1 MTRCM
6 YRVLKIIARVSI
18 HRIVV
23 HRIVFALDR
32 FRARLSRA
40 RANLSPHTIMR
51 VSVVVDA
58 ADVVVTVEM
67 CDDATLA
74 DLKAAV
80 ACEMDGDPTVALE
93 GVVVKDG
100 QFLRDDESLRANG
113 VAHDDVLRVVREET
127 MRASSHTAAAT
138 ASSSSRALDAD
149 GRAIDPIAMMRSLRA
164 DARVSTR
171 LRADDPEFAA
181 IIDREDVEGFQ
192 RRMLEMRAREEA
204 MRARQMEEL
213 ALMNADP
220 FDVEAQRKIEERIR
234 RENVEHNLTLAMD
247 ETPEVFA
254 QVVMLYVDVE
264 VNGIALKA
272 FVDSGAQMSIMSVGC
287 ARRCGLERLID
298 DRFVGEAKGVG
309 TQKIVGRI
317 HQAPLKVGTQFMP
330 VMITVLEKE
339 QDIDFIFGLDMLRR
353 HQCRIDLPKNALV
366 IGSVGVELP
375 FLSESEIGK
384 TPFGGAASAETS
396 VETPSSAPAPAASAP
411 DEGKIERLMSL
422 GFSRKRVVEALEA
435 TGGNEEFAGS
445 LLFG

>member
-1 MTRCM
+1 
-6 YRVLKIIARVSI
+6 
-18 HRIVV
+18 
-23 HRIVFALDR
+23 
-32 FRARLSRA
+32 
-40 RANLSPHTIMR
+40 MR
-51 VSVVVDA
+51 VTVVVDA
-58 ADVVVTVEM
+58 VDVVVTVET
-67 CDDATLA
+67 CDDAAVA

-80 ACEMDGDPTVALE
+80 ACEMDGDPNIALE
-93 GVVVKDG
+93 GVVTKDG
-100 QFLRDDESLRANG
+100 QILRDDQSLRANG
-113 VAHDDVLRVVREET
+113 VAQDDVLRVVTEEA
-127 MRASSHTAAAT
+127 MRNTRSNVPVNDTANA
-138 ASSSSRALDAD
+138 RAVNAD
-149 GRAIDPIAMMRSLRA
+149 GGANDPRAMMRSLRD
-164 DARVSTR
+164 DAETLRR
-171 LRADDPEFAA
+171 LRAGDPELANA
-181 IIDREDVEGFQ
+181 IDRDDVDAFQ
-192 RRMLEMRAREEA
+192 GRMMEMRTREEA
-204 MRARQMEEL
+204 MRARRMEEL

-234 RENVEHNLTLAMD
+234 RENVEHNLALAMD

-254 QVVMLYVDVE
+254 QVVMLYVNVE

-272 FVDSGAQMSIMSVGC
+272 FVDSGAQMSIMSAGC

-298 DRFVGEAKGVG
+298 ERFVGEAKGVG

-353 HQCRIDLPKNALV
+353 HQCCVDLPKNKLV
-366 IGSVGVELP
+366 IGSVGVDLP

-384 TPFGGAASAETS
+384 TSFGATSAETPAPPS
-396 VETPSSAPAPAASAP
+396 SAPPSSAPASTSSAPAAAASGSAP

-422 GFSRKRVVEALEA
+422 GFNRKQVVEALEA